1 MYRIKTVV
9 KNLTGLHSRPAQRL
23 VQLSN
28 MFKSEIRLITAEKNI
43 NAKSIF
49 NVLGG
54 ALKQGT
60 PITVQ
65 AEGEDEREA
74 AETIVS
80 YIEGLTE

>member
-1 MYRIKTVV
+1 MYSIKTVV
-9 KNLTGLHSRPAQRL
+9 KNPTGLHSRPAQRL

-28 MFKSEIRLITAEKNI
+28 TFKSEIRLTTSEKTI
-43 NAKSIF
+43 DAKSIF
-49 NVLGG
+49 SVLSG

-74 AETIVS
+74 VEAIVK
-80 YIEGLTE
+80 YLEELTE